1 MVHHPLSITM
11 LLESLAAA
19 RGYQHVFIAPHP
31 DDAALS
37 CGGQIAGLVDQ
48 GARVLVVTLCAG
60 DPPRDA
66 PLSPFARYLHREW
79 GLGDEPMRLRRAEDA
94 RALQILGCDG
104 LQLDQLDAPYRVAR
118 YGIGDGWR
126 GEVDPDDPLIPA
138 SLTILTHLHVQQPEA
153 CMYVPLGV
161 GNHVD
166 HQILCAVG
174 QRLRD
179 SGATI
184 VWYEDAPYAAK
195 DPAAVQQRLR
205 LLPASF
211 TPEVIDITV
220 GLDRKLAAI
229 AAHASQQREL
239 FGEADMTQVMTS
251 YAAEIAGGDGYG
263 ERVWRRKG

>member
-1 MVHHPLSITM
+1 MV
-11 LLESLAAA
+11 LESLAAA
-19 RGYQHVFIAPHP
+19 RGYQHLFVAPHP

-48 GARVLVVTLCAG
+48 GARVLVITLCAG
-60 DPPRDA
+60 DPPRGA

-94 RALQILGCDG
+94 RALRILGCDG

-138 SLTILTHLHVQQPEA
+138 SLAILSQLHVQQPDA
-153 CMYVPLGV
+153 RIYVPLGV

-166 HQILCAVG
+166 HQILCEAG
-174 QRLRD
+174 RRLHD
-179 SGATI
+179 AGATV

-195 DPAAVQQRLR
+195 DPAALRQRLMM
-205 LLPASF
+205 LPESL
-211 TPEVIDITV
+211 TPEVIDITS
-220 GLDRKLAAI
+220 GLERKLAAI
-229 AAHASQQREL
+229 TAHESQQREL
-239 FGEADMTQVMTS
+239 FGDADMTQVMTG
-251 YAAEIAGGDGYG
+251 YAAEIAGGRGYG
-263 ERVWRRKG
+263 ERLWQRR